1 MDQDLQD
8 LADKV
13 RDNINRAAIL
23 LNQPGHNKKTL
34 GNIAKSLSVSAETLS
49 SLSRTQYMRDSK
61 KTTQK

>member
-1 MDQDLQD
+1 MDQDLQN

-23 LNQPGHNKKTL
+23 LNQPGNNKKTL
-34 GNIAKSLSVSAETLS
+34 GNIAKSLSVSAETLN

>member
-1 MDQDLQD
+1 MDKDLQE

-23 LNQPGHNKKTL
+23 LNQPGHNKETL
-34 GNIAKSLSVSAETLS
+34 GNIATSLSCSAETLA
-49 SLSRTQYMRDSK
+49 SLTRTQHMRDSR